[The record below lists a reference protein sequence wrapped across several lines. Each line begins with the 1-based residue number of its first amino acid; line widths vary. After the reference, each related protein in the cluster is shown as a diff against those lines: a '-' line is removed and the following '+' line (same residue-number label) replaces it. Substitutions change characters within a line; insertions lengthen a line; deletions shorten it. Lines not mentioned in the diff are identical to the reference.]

1 VPELPREATTP
12 GHGAFEEVA
21 DYYDHLMRTV
31 PYGQWVDYVERLLGR
46 WRATPR
52 RVLDLAC
59 GTGKVGAEMLRR
71 GYEVVG
77 ADLSEPMA
85 RGCRGQ
91 EPPLSAVVSDARQLA
106 LRSGQFDLVVCL
118 YDSLNYILEPEG
130 LAAAVSEAGRV
141 LRGGGLLIFDLNTV
155 RALSAALFSQSSL
168 YGRDPLKY
176 DWHSHWDPESRICRV
191 DMWFGYTAEDGSQH
205 QFEETHYQRA
215 YSYQE
220 VTGMLRAA
228 GFGRWRAYTAYQL
241 TPLTPWSDRAYYVA
255 RKEKSA

>member
-1 VPELPREATTP
+1 MRDLPAEVTRP
-12 GHGAFEEVA
+12 GFGEFEEVA

-31 PYGQWVDYVERLLGR
+31 PYGQWVDYVEKLVGR

-59 GTGKVGAEMLRR
+59 GTGKVGSEMLRR

-85 RGCRGQ
+85 RGCQ
-91 EPPLSAVVSDARQLA
+91 TQCPPLPVAVSDARQLA
-106 LRSGQFDLVVCL
+106 LESGQFDLVVCL
-118 YDSLNYILEPEG
+118 YDSLNYILEPAG
-130 LAAAVSEAGRV
+130 MAAALSEAGRV
-141 LRGGGLLIFDLNTV
+141 LRDGGLFIFDLNTV

-168 YGRDPLKY
+168 YGRDPLQY
-176 DWHSHWDPESRICRV
+176 DWQAHWDPDSRICRV
-191 DMWFGYTAEDGSQH
+191 DMWFGYTGSDGRQH

-220 VTGMLRAA
+220 IAGMLKA
-228 GFGRWRAYTAYQL
+228 GGFATWRAYNAYQL

-255 RKEKSA
+255 RKEVSE